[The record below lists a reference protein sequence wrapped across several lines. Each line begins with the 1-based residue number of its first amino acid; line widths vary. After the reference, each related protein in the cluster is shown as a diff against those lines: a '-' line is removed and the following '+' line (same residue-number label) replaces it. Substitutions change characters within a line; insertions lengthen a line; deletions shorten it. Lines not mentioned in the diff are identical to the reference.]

1 MKTLLQYQL
10 RQAEL
15 KKIMA
20 ESDSYASKCYKIGA
34 SFSEMYPEKFAEYMA
49 ANDEYNANEVEMQ
62 PLIEAFTAQHD
73 AKINELKAQH
83 KKESEAR
90 KAKLEA
96 KKAARLAAQKA
107 TV

>member
-34 SFSEMYPEKFAEYMA
+34 SFSEMYPEKFAEYVVNNLGRA
-49 ANDEYNANEVEMQ
+49 TLANAMNIADKLDNPDYYT
-62 PLIEAFTAQHD
+62 FTEFNDFVIRYSMLTLLYQNRH
-73 AKINELKAQH
+73 L
-83 KKESEAR
+83 
-90 KAKLEA
+90 
-96 KKAARLAAQKA
+96 
-107 TV
+107 VW